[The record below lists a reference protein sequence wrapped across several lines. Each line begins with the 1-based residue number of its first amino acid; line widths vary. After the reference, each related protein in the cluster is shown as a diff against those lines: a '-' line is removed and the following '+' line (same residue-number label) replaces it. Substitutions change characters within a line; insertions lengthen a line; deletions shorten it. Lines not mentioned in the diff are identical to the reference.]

1 MIRSLLAFLGLIIVG
16 SSTLVMLPTIILPDT
31 FAHQI
36 IPFFAPL
43 HEMMACKADET
54 IEYHSDNTLARNDDI
69 TRFFC
74 VNAAGESR
82 NVNHEI
88 RTPGSIA
95 SMTCLVGV
103 GLLFFSL
110 FLTLRAGKQREF
122 TPQTQQI
129 LQSTPNVIKQGWAE
143 MQSMSEQNTP
153 STDIP
158 PLTQSGTEQLAV
170 LDQLLAKG
178 LISQSSYEISRQAII
193 QDNTKKP

>member
-1 MIRSLLAFLGLIIVG
+1 MIRSLLAFLSLIIIGG
-16 SSTLVMLPTIILPDT
+16 SALVMLPTIILPDT

-43 HEMMACKADET
+43 HELMACKADET
-54 IEYHSDNTLARNDDI
+54 IEYRSDNTIARNDDL

-82 NVNHEI
+82 NVNNEI
-88 RTPGSIA
+88 RTPGNVA
-95 SMTCLVGV
+95 SMTCLLGV
-103 GLLFFSL
+103 GLLFLSL
-110 FLTLRAGKQREF
+110 FLTLRVGKQREF

-129 LQSTPNVIKQGWAE
+129 LQSTPNVIKQSWAE
-143 MQSMSEQNTP
+143 MQATSEQNSL
-153 STDIP
+153 STELP
-158 PLTQSGTEQLAV
+158 PLTQSGTEQLTV

-193 QDNTKKP
+193 KDNMKKT